1 MAVLKDMRPC
11 TQTVQRHVVMKCHF
25 MMLAKLTGLPV
36 TYISCVCE
44 LRAFVIYLGIKFTW
58 VAWLT

>member
-1 MAVLKDMRPC
+1 MYTNGATTCSHEVPFY
-11 TQTVQRHVVMKCHF
+11 VF
-25 MMLAKLTGLPV
+25 AKLTGLRV

-44 LRAFVIYLGIKFTW
+44 LRAFVVYLGIKFTW